1 MGIKRRIQ
9 IFCNLM
15 GVDNGLYFN
24 LIKMTTL
31 FVIFYFSSLSTFA
44 QNQINPDSLIAILN
58 NPTIIGKQRLELISR
73 IGRNVSRPE
82 DKLKFAKQLV
92 LEAKELDEYKYVY
105 LGHLY
110 EGYAQKLLGNLT
122 LSLTAYLEA
131 VKISSKNNDK
141 IAEGDAYTNIASLY
155 TSNEDF
161 EKSLKYYDRVVNLY
175 DDNVDSIRLTGLY
188 INYGY
193 AMYKAKMYDSS
204 ISILNKAIYF
214 SQFVNNYRSKA
225 YAQANRALVL
235 AKTDQFDEAE
245 VQLGEAMQ
253 IMEENNDHYG
263 LSDCLIEIGGVYL
276 EQGEVLTG
284 IQKLKKG
291 YAIAF
296 ENGLKEQIQ
305 NGAKYLS
312 RAYQQNGDLTK
323 ALEYQSKYYT
333 YRDSLTNKE
342 QIRKLAD
349 LRTTYEVGQKQTEVD
364 LLTAE
369 KRIQKIIIF
378 STGGGAFLVAI
389 LLGLVYK
396 NYRDKN
402 KINKILEDQKA
413 QLERL
418 NTTKDKFFSI
428 ISHDLRGPV
437 HAFSGISRLIKY
449 AVEDKNN
456 DELIEIADHVDKT
469 ADDLSGLLDNLL
481 NWALQQQGHFPNVPE
496 KLSVE
501 EMGEEINGIFSNMA
515 KAKNINLLSS
525 IPGNLELWVDR
536 NTSMTILRNLVNNA
550 IKFTDIGGK
559 VDLTAIADGD
569 FAKITVSDTG
579 VGIPQDKLNRLF
591 KMDGNKTSYGTA
603 GEKGLGLGLQLVY
616 EFVEMNK
623 GTIAVESNEGEGTK
637 FIVRLPLFEAVEKS
651 VST

>member
-1 MGIKRRIQ
+1 MILQDKMLNFSYKRIVFILFGLSFSFILLGQ
-9 IFCNLM
+9 SIPNL
-15 GVDNGLYFN
+15 
-24 LIKMTTL
+24 
-31 FVIFYFSSLSTFA
+31 
-44 QNQINPDSLIAILN
+44 DSL
-58 NPTIIGKQRLELISR
+58 E
-73 IGRNVSRPE
+73 
-82 DKLKFAKQLV
+82 KL
-92 LEAKELDEYKYVY
+92 
-105 LGHLY
+105 
-110 EGYAQKLLGNLT
+110 
-122 LSLTAYLEA
+122 
-131 VKISSKNNDK
+131 
-141 IAEGDAYTNIASLY
+141 
-155 TSNEDF
+155 DF
-161 EKSLKYYDRVVNLY
+161 EKIPDSVALEVFNKLAIELNDTQLKEKYAQLLLIKSDGYDPVWKFRAYLQLGNVKKSLGDFELALSHYFMALEIAKKMTYTQQAMINLTIADTYKRAENYSNAYSYYTDAKRVFENSNLPKRADSVHLAGIYTNLGDMFLIQEKY
-175 DDNVDSIRLTGLY
+175 DSALR
-188 INYGY
+188 NFQ
-193 AMYKAKMYDSS
+193 KAKTFAELIKHDYYLAVIRGNIAIVYAALGLDESANVEILKS
-204 ISILNKAIYF
+204 IEYLGKRGIWDTVAEFFIYMSDIYREKGNIDKA
-214 SQFVNNYRSKA
+214 VE
-225 YAQANRALVL
+225 YAEKTHELALL
-235 AKTDQFDEAE
+235 H
-245 VQLGEAMQ
+245 G
-253 IMEENNDHYG
+253 
-263 LSDCLIEIGGVYL
+263 
-276 EQGEVLTG
+276 
-284 IQKLKKG
+284 LKKR
-291 YAIAF
+291 I
-296 ENGLKEQIQ
+296 EQSSFRLYELMQ
-305 NGAKYLS
+305 AKGNYKS
-312 RAYQQNGDLTK
+312 
-323 ALEYQSKYYT
+323 ALEYHKEYAV
-333 YRDSLTNKE
+333 YRDSLLNRETIQKM
-342 QIRKLAD
+342 AD
-349 LRTTYEVGQKQTEVD
+349 QRTEFEVGQKQTEVD

-369 KRIQKIIIF
+369 KRTQKIIIF
-378 STGGGAFLVAI
+378 STAGGALLVAI

-496 KLSVE
+496 KLCVE
-501 EMGEEINGIFSNMA
+501 EMGKEINGIFSNMA
-515 KAKNINLLSS
+515 KAKNINLSTS
-525 IPGNLELWVDR
+525 TPVNLELWADK

-559 VDLTAIADGD
+559 VDLTSVADGD

-623 GTIAVESNEGEGTK
+623 GTIQVESNEGEGTK

-651 VST
+651 VDA